1 MMHSEDVLT
10 TNKDDEMTGAG
21 IQNSLDLDHDSGPS
35 GTTNNVEITNSKGTF
50 PTVFSNDPEKL
61 PLVLSNEL
69 VQHFSS
75 LGPCQPIAL
84 ELLNYEFPKKKYPN
98 GDVRSFHEN
107 FYHRKIQNGRMFVKR
122 WWLPYSPSQDKFFC
136 ISCKLFGLP
145 KAKNPFLAKIRSNDY
160 KILKEQLIL
169 MKVGIL
175 EAANRQIAEN
185 QAVMSAIIEAIL
197 FIARQNIA
205 LRGHDEGYKS
215 SNRGNFL
222 ELLKLLSNYHAP
234 LKYHMDKINE
244 NQHNRVTFLSNVTQ
258 NNIMNILSEKVRS
271 FILKEVKQA
280 NEFAVIIVAS
290 MQEQYSGLKTRI
302 QEENPREIYVWCSAH
317 IFNLVLVDTCDCCL
331 ETKLFSGNISS
342 LVEFMRARK
351 RTAIFMKWQGELYSQ
366 EQKRRLK
373 RFSSTRWSSHDRVL
387 IVVQEKY
394 FALLKTLNELTTLKD
409 SDREMVS
416 TAESLLKIII
426 SFQFVLV
433 MHLIRKIF
441 SITTVVSNYLQSKS
455 MDFIQAMTLID
466 KVKTRLQE
474 LRSEENYNQIV
485 NDAKLSN

>member
-1 MMHSEDVLT
+1 
-10 TNKDDEMTGAG
+10 
-21 IQNSLDLDHDSGPS
+21 
-35 GTTNNVEITNSKGTF
+35 
-50 PTVFSNDPEKL
+50 
-61 PLVLSNEL
+61 
-69 VQHFSS
+69 
-75 LGPCQPIAL
+75 L
-84 ELLNYEFPKKKYPN
+84 ELLNYEFTKKKYPN

-122 WWLPYSPSQDKFFC
+122 WWLSYSPSQDKFFC

-145 KAKNPFLAKIRSNDY
+145 KAKNSFLAKIGSNDY
-160 KILKEQLIL
+160 KNIKRTIDSHESWSEHITSEIARGLYQKNMRIDT
-169 MKVGIL
+169 GIL

-185 QAVMSAIIEAIL
+185 RAVMSAIIEAIL

-258 NNIMNILSEKVRS
+258 NIIMNILSEKVRS

-280 NEFAVIIVAS
+280 NEFAVIIDTTTDISNIEQYTFILRYINEQGKVNERLVALETAPDSTGLGMFNIFCKITDKYQIDWRSQLIAQAYDGAAS
-290 MQEQYSGLKTRI
+290 MQGQYSGLKTRI
-302 QEENPREIYVWCSAH
+302 QEENPRAIYVWCSAH
-317 IFNLVLVDTCDCCL
+317 IFNLVVVDTCDCCL
-331 ETKLFSGNISS
+331 ETKSFFGNISS

-409 SDREMVS
+409 SDRDMLS
-416 TAESLLKIII
+416 TAESLLKIIT

-433 MHLIRKIF
+433 MHFIRKIF
-441 SITTVVSNYLQSKS
+441 SITTAVSNYLQ
-455 MDFIQAMTLID
+455 
-466 KVKTRLQE
+466 
-474 LRSEENYNQIV
+474 
-485 NDAKLSN
+485 